1 MADFK
6 RPEPALLIEA
16 AEISTATMHE
26 AGGKIGAL
34 PSSIKPAAPGFEV
47 CGPAYPVSGPAGDNL
62 WLHRAIADAVAGD
75 VLVAYLEDHYEAGY
89 WGEIMSTAAK
99 ARGLGGLVI
108 DACVRDGA
116 ILPEVGF
123 PVFARGFCMR
133 GTGKDFN
140 GKGSL
145 GTALSIGNILIE
157 PGDLVRG
164 DTDGVVVVP
173 LLRIGEVNEKSRQ
186 RDAKETAVMDRLRGG
201 ETSLEIYGWD

>member
-6 RPEPALLIEA
+6 RPDVALLAEA
-16 AEISTATMHE
+16 AKFPPATMPE

-34 PSSIKPAAPGFEV
+34 PSAIKPTSPEFEV

-62 WLHRAIADAVAGD
+62 WLHRAIANAKAGD

-99 ARGLGGLVI
+99 ARDLGGLVI

-133 GTGKDFN
+133 GTGKDFA

-145 GTALSIGNILIE
+145 AAALAIGNILVE

-164 DTDGVVVVP
+164 DTDGVVIVP
-173 LLRIGEVNEKSRQ
+173 QARIAEVNEKSQERES
-186 RDAKETAVMDRLRGG
+186 KEAAVMERLRSG

>member
-6 RPEPALLIEA
+6 RPA
-16 AEISTATMHE
+16 AELISDAAKISTATMHE

-34 PSSIKPAAPGFEV
+34 PSGIKPASPEFEV
-47 CGPAYPVSGPAGDNL
+47 CGPAYPVAGPAGDNL
-62 WLHRAIADAVAGD
+62 WLHRAIADAKPGD
-75 VLVAYLEDHYEAGY
+75 VLVAYMEDHYEAGY
-89 WGEIMSTAAK
+89 WGEIMSTGAK
-99 ARGLGGLVI
+99 AQKLGGLVI
-108 DACVRDGA
+108 DGCVRDGA
-116 ILPEVGF
+116 ILPKVGF

-164 DTDGVVVVP
+164 DFDGVVIVP
-173 LLRIGEVNEKSRQ
+173 QARIAEVNQKSNE
-186 RDAKETAVMDRLRGG
+186 RDAKEQGVMERLRGG
-201 ETSLEIYGWD
+201 ETSMEIYGWE

>member
-6 RPEPALLIEA
+6 RPDAALLAEA
-16 AEISTATMHE
+16 AKFPTATMHE

-34 PSSIKPAAPGFEV
+34 PSAIKPTSPEFEV

-62 WLHRAIADAVAGD
+62 WLHRAIANAEAGD

-99 ARGLGGLVI
+99 ARDLGGLVI

-123 PVFARGFCMR
+123 PVFARGLCIR
-133 GTGKDFN
+133 GTGKDFA

-145 GTALSIGNILIE
+145 GTPLAIGNILVE

-164 DTDGVVVVP
+164 DTDGVVIVP
-173 LLRIGEVNEKSRQ
+173 QARIAEVNEKSQERES
-186 RDAKETAVMDRLRGG
+186 KEAAVMERLRGG

>member
-34 PSSIKPAAPGFEV
+34 SSAIKPASPEFEV

-62 WLHRAIADAVAGD
+62 WLHRAIADAEAGD
-75 VLVAYLEDHYEAGY
+75 VLVAYVEDHYEAGY

-99 ARGLGGLVI
+99 ARNLGGLVI

-116 ILPEVGF
+116 ILPKVGF

-164 DTDGVVVVP
+164 DTDGVVIVP
-173 LLRIGEVNEKSRQ
+173 QGRIGEVNEKSRE

>member
-1 MADFK
+1 MAEFN
-6 RPEPALLIEA
+6 RPDAALLTEA
-16 AEISTATMHE
+16 RQLPTATLHE

-34 PSSIKPAAPGFEV
+34 PSAIKPTSPEFEV

-62 WLHRAIADAVAGD
+62 WLHRAIADAEAGD
-75 VLVAYLEDHYEAGY
+75 VLVAFLEDYYEAGY

-99 ARGLGGLVI
+99 ARNLGGLVI

-123 PVFARGFCMR
+123 PVIARGFCMR

-164 DTDGVVVVP
+164 DTDGVVIVP
-173 LLRIGEVNEKSRQ
+173 QARIGEVNEKSRE
-186 RDAKETAVMDRLRGG
+186 REAKEAAVMERLQSG
-201 ETSLEIYGWD
+201 ETSLEIYGWN

>member
-1 MADFK
+1 MAGFK
-6 RPEPALLIEA
+6 RPSKELIAEA

-26 AGGKIGAL
+26 ASGKIGAL
-34 PSSIKPAAPGFEV
+34 PSAIKPASPEFQV

-62 WLHRAIADAVAGD
+62 WLHRAIAAARAGD
-75 VLVAYLEDHYEAGY
+75 VLVAYMQDHYEAGY
-89 WGEIMSTAAK
+89 WGEIMSTSAK

-133 GTGKDFN
+133 GTGKDFG

-173 LLRIGEVNEKSRQ
+173 RARIKEVNQKSKE
-186 RDAKETAVMDRLRGG
+186 RDAKERDVMARLRAG